1 MIKFEI
7 NLHLNFTLVEMFV
20 RVCLFLSMKLG
31 GGNVNELINENVSSA
46 TYLWADKYIFYI
58 LPKQMPVVNICQI
71 DHYYYTLFCTTLVI
85 NKFHTIGMCA
95 VVSHED

>member
-31 GGNVNELINENVSSA
+31 GGNVNELINENVS
-46 TYLWADKYIFYI
+46 YIF
-58 LPKQMPVVNICQI
+58 V
-71 DHYYYTLFCTTLVI
+71 
-85 NKFHTIGMCA
+85 GR
-95 VVSHED
+95 